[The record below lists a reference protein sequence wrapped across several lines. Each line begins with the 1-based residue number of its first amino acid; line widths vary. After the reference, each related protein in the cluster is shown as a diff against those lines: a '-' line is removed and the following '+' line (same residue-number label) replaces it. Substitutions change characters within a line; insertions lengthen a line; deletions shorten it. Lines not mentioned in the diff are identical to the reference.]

1 MARKSRRTH
10 NTEAVEKKIPMRKH
24 PELLATAA
32 YGRLSVEN
40 SGYENDESIQTQMTM
55 LYQYIEDHPE
65 LEFVDSY
72 QDNGY
77 TGTNFDRPEFA
88 RLMDDV
94 RSGKVQCIVVKDLSR
109 FGRDY
114 LETGYYLETLFPHL
128 NVRFIAITDDFD
140 SSREED
146 LNSLAVPIK
155 NMVNAMYAKDMSK
168 KQCAAAKI
176 RISKPDAMPSG
187 TAPYGYRFSEDK
199 KQYLVDPEAAP
210 YIRMIFQWVLMGVSF
225 KKIAKRLEL
234 LGAKTPGQLRNTK
247 PQGATN
253 KASWRETTV
262 YKISKNPNYTGD
274 VYLGRRRQAL
284 YKSESCKPTSPDEWI
299 IRKNTHEPL
308 VSRADYQRVQEII
321 QENGKKQES
330 YRACHCE
337 ERERLPN
344 HFPAMIYCAECG
356 HQLNFVRYTHNYTTN
371 KKSVTAYICP
381 ENEGK
386 AACGGQIIYEDFL
399 KIVAMDQ
406 IQVLIK
412 SMCDY
417 KKLLDKIN
425 TSQGGKNALLSAQKK
440 MMALNVKIAE
450 AEEHQATLYE
460 NYAEGLLDAED
471 YQSLKENYIS
481 SIQTMQ
487 EELRQLEQEKRMLE
501 RTINRYTELLKHL
514 ETYLDKREFNEK
526 LVQELIE
533 RITVSKTGKIEVVFK
548 CNDVYQKVVKIV
560 EGSDSE

>member
-1 MARKSRRTH
+1 MARKSRRTQ
-10 NTEAVEKKIPMRKH
+10 NTEAAEKKIPLRKH
-24 PELLATAA
+24 QNLLATAA

-40 SGYENDESIQTQMTM
+40 SGYEDDESIQTQMTM
-55 LYQYIEDHPE
+55 LYQYIEEHPE
-65 LEFVDSY
+65 LEFADSY

-77 TGTNFDRPEFA
+77 TGTNFDRPEFT

-94 RSGKVQCIVVKDLSR
+94 RSGKIQCIVVKDLSR

-155 NMVNAMYAKDMSK
+155 NMVNAMYAKDISK

-176 RISKPDAMPSG
+176 RLSRPDAMPNG
-187 TAPYGYRFSEDK
+187 CAPYGYRFSEDK
-199 KQYLVDPEAAP
+199 KQYLADPETAP
-210 YIRMIFQWVLMGVSF
+210 YVRMIFQWVLMGVSF
-225 KKIAKRLEL
+225 KKIAKRLDL
-234 LGAKTPGQLRNTK
+234 LGALTPGQSRRQKCRGTI
-247 PQGATN
+247 QQ
-253 KASWRETTV
+253 ASWRENTV
-262 YKISKNPNYTGD
+262 YKISQNPNYTGD
-274 VYLGRRRQAL
+274 VYMGRRRQAL

-299 IRKNTHEPL
+299 IRENTHEPL
-308 VSRADYQRVQEII
+308 VSREDYQRVQEII
-321 QENGKKQES
+321 AANGKKKEAD
-330 YRACHCE
+330 RACHCE
-337 ERERLPN
+337 DRKRMPN
-344 HFPAMIYCAECG
+344 HFPGMIYCAECG
-356 HQLNFVRYTHNYTTN
+356 HQMNFVRYTHNYTTN
-371 KKSVTAYICP
+371 KKSVTAFICP

-386 AACGGQIIYEDFL
+386 AACGGQIVYEDFL

-425 TSQGGKNALLSAQKK
+425 TSQGGKNVLLSARKK
-440 MMALNVKIAE
+440 LMALNVKITE

-471 YQSLKENYIS
+471 YQSLKEHYIL
-481 SIQTMQ
+481 SIQTMK
-487 EELRQLEQEKRMLE
+487 EELRQLEQKKRMLE
-501 RTINRYTELLKHL
+501 RNINQYNELVNHL
-514 ETYLDKREFNEK
+514 ESHLDKREFNEK

-533 RITVSKTGKIEVVFK
+533 RITVSKTGQIDVVFK
-548 CNDVYQKVVKIV
+548 CNDVYQNVVKML
-560 EGSDSE
+560 EGSDTE